1 MHWHY
6 ITTIMLLYTGS
17 NAIIKYLIKWKK
29 QFFGG
34 FCLIDVLKKI
44 DFVTSFHKKSIH
56 FTFFNLIYI
65 LSFQTLWRLNRE
77 STKATMFSIYI
88 TEKNSINKIWLVLR
102 MKTYLSI
109 VMFYDGVYL
118 IKFISKQIK

>member
-1 MHWHY
+1 MEK
-6 ITTIMLLYTGS
+6 
-17 NAIIKYLIKWKK
+17 AI
-29 QFFGG
+29 FGG

-77 STKATMFSIYI
+77 YPSDYVFNLYHRK
-88 TEKNSINKIWLVLR
+88 K
-102 MKTYLSI
+102 
-109 VMFYDGVYL
+109 
-118 IKFISKQIK
+118 